1 MKNDSSRFA
10 LLRGVL
16 FWLGVLA
23 MCLGVYAGLGFL
35 LYFLIGLAGV
45 WHPSYL
51 VCVAAGG
58 FFAVVTTVAFLVH
71 ELIVAPEMAEIDKG
85 AE

>member
-1 MKNDSSRFA
+1 MKNVSSRFA

-23 MCLGVYAGLGFL
+23 MSLGVYAGIGFL

-51 VCVAAGG
+51 LCVVAGG
-58 FFAVVTTVAFLVH
+58 FFAMVSTLAFLAH
-71 ELIVAPEMAEIDKG
+71 ELIVSPEMADLDKG
-85 AE
+85 AK